1 MLSEKRHKH
10 FWEHKRHKKKFRV
23 KTRLTPA
30 LFFFPREKTIEKF
43 FVVFA
48 LKNFCYVFPP
58 KIFLYC
64 FRKKI
69 KLRSFLISG
78 SQLLSTIFSQFFS
91 EKAWFSRIARC
102 RNVQNVFEK
111 NDGTF
116 GIFWRKT
123 HFPPKSV
130 DWIESFENWKQTFR
144 NYGIYHK
151 SWCLFFRWIR
161 D

>member
-1 MLSEKRHKH
+1 MLKRDQHQHCFLSERKDDRKV
-10 FWEHKRHKKKFRV
+10 FCCFCSQKFLLR
-23 KTRLTPA
+23 
-30 LFFFPREKTIEKF
+30 FFS
-43 FVVFA
+43 
-48 LKNFCYVFPP
+48 
-58 KIFLYC
+58 KIFFYMYC
-64 FRKKI
+64 FRKRI

-91 EKAWFSRIARC
+91 EKACFSRIARC

-130 DWIESFENWKQTFR
+130 DWIGSFENWKQTFR
-144 NYGIYHK
+144 NYDIYHK

-161 D
+161 DKLAN